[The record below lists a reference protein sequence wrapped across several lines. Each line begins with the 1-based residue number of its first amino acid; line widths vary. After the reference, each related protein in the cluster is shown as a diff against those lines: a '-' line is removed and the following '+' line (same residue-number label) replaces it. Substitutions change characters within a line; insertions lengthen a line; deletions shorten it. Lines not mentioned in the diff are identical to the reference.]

1 MHGRTRRRFGRLIII
16 LVVMVVL
23 LGLRAW
29 RNKPHHGAPDVGGKP
44 SASVPAA
51 SHGGVDARFRAPVGY
66 DKALQEAQAIPVMQP
81 HPAGYS
87 RDRQFG
93 GKWAHRDGM
102 CGYATVRDY
111 VLQRDMDDVRLNPR
125 TCVVMS
131 GLFHDP
137 YTGRTISFQRGAD
150 TSERVQIDHVVAV
163 HDAWASGLWRSDR
176 AGERADYYNDPE
188 VLQASDGDANQ
199 AKGDGV
205 DWSAASDPVWLP
217 QNTAWHCDY
226 MAKRVYIKHKY
237 HLSMGEAEHRQ
248 TVDALSRCVTSA
260 KEQ

>member
-1 MHGRTRRRFGRLIII
+1 MHGRTRWRFGRLIII

-29 RNKPHHGAPDVGGKP
+29 RNGPHGAPDVGGKP

-51 SHGGVDARFRAPVGY
+51 SHSGVDARFRAPVGY
-66 DKALQEAQAIPVMQP
+66 DEALQEAQAIPVMQP

-137 YTGRTISFQRGAD
+137 YTGRTISFHRGAD

-176 AGERADYYNDPE
+176 AGERAAYYNDPE

-205 DWSAASDPVWLP
+205 DWSATSNPVWLP
-217 QNTAWHCDY
+217 QNTDWHCDY

-237 HLSMGEAEHRQ
+237 GLSMGEAEHRQ
-248 TVDALSRCVTSA
+248 TVDMLNQCVAST
-260 KEQ
+260 KGQ